1 MEKCEILN
9 KCREYNSSNDYL
21 YYLIYKK
28 QYDVYA
34 IINAP
39 CNYLY
44 RNDEDQF
51 FGTCIY
57 TSENNISDEMAD
69 SVPEGKNLFG
79 IPMVKIASRKKK
91 NGKTEALDNRRIR
104 ELPLRYGL
112 NSVPRFSSPFIPAYS
127 CFECE
132 DVIDIIEPRK
142 ALADLCR
149 SSGDC
154 ASFVSELT
162 ERFEIAPEQLG
173 MAGSA
178 ALCADSID
186 DYDIVF
192 YGDAA
197 ELRRIWGIQTEIN
210 RVQGVPKLDGFP
222 LPFRMMFG
230 GHPVDTLFVYDPPV
244 LEGIHTARQI
254 RGDVAFRC
262 RVTDDP
268 AGLQVGPYLKVSGE
282 DYSAAILADSFFHAV
297 IQKGDIIEGRGDLL
311 QWEHNGETENLIFC
325 RYPFDQLTD
334 FTRYFYRQE

>member
-1 MEKCEILN
+1 MEKSEMLK
-9 KCREYNSSNDYL
+9 KCREYNNSNDYL
-21 YYLIYKK
+21 YYLIYRK

-34 IINAP
+34 VINAP

-79 IPMVKIASRKKK
+79 IPMVKIASRKE
-91 NGKTEALDNRRIR
+91 NGKVSALDNRQTK
-104 ELPLRYGL
+104 ELPLRYRL
-112 NSVPRFSSPFIPAYS
+112 DSVPRFSSPFIPAYS

-142 ALADLCR
+142 ALANLCR
-149 SSGDC
+149 RNADY
-154 ASFVSELT
+154 ASFVSALT
-162 ERFEIAPEQLG
+162 ERFKIAPEQLG

-197 ELRRIWGIQTEIN
+197 ELKRINGIQAEIN
-210 RVQGVPKLDGFP
+210 RVQGVPKLNGFP
-222 LPFRMMFG
+222 LPFRMIFG
-230 GHPVDTLFVYDPPV
+230 GHAVDTLFVYEPPV
-244 LEGIHTARQI
+244 LGEIQFARQI
-254 RGDVAFRC
+254 RSDVPFRC
-262 RVTDDP
+262 CVTDDP
-268 AGLQVGPYLKVSGE
+268 AGMQVGPYLKVSGE
-282 DYSAAILADSFFHAV
+282 DYSAAVLADSFFHAV

-311 QWEHNGETENLIFC
+311 QWEHNGGTENIIYC
-325 RYPFDQLTD
+325 RYPFDQLID